1 MLGLTLLDYTALA
14 FFALM
19 WAGYH
24 VVIDRSQRDR
34 RNLSSLMDLQR
45 RRWME
50 EMSRREV
57 RIVDTAIMGSLQNG
71 TAFFASTSLLAIGG
85 AATLLRA
92 TDDAQKIFADLPF
105 GLATGRGLW
114 ELKVIGLGMIFGYA
128 FFKFA
133 WSYRLFNY
141 TAILIGATPPA
152 SSTDETARTRAIER
166 ATAMNIAAGRHF
178 TRGQRAFFFSFGY
191 LGWFVS
197 PLALMAMTATIAFII
212 ARRQFDSDARA
223 AMLFDAEPK
232 T

>member
-1 MLGLTLLDYTALA
+1 MLGLTLLDYIALA

-152 SSTDETARTRAIER
+152 SSTDETARTHAIER

-223 AMLFDAEPK
+223 AMLFDVEPK